1 MIKSLFVFGPGRD
14 KNMKIKPNVIKS
26 VLLFIIAVTLFMVPG
41 LELPYVDNNTD
52 TYFSESMTRAS
63 LAYGVCRVVNAS
75 VSVIKESQVQVEP
88 AGLGVSLAAGQV
100 LDPLDDMT
108 ERASNI
114 LITAI
119 VSLGIQKIA
128 YELCVAFAPP
138 VIGAAIL
145 ILLGF
150 TLVRG
155 DRGAALRGI
164 VLKTIILLAVARL
177 CLPASSV
184 INAYLHENYFSP
196 QITIAKDALAMTSPE
211 LERLKDMTMP
221 EADGVVET
229 VKSGFSFVSEKTSD
243 LGAALKSMVNNMG
256 NMISNLM
263 KLSYLY
269 VAIFAVQVILLPL
282 GVFWLLARI
291 ANALFGSTIPYIL
304 RHPDIEN
311 KMDRGREVQKV

>member
-1 MIKSLFVFGPGRD
+1 
-14 KNMKIKPNVIKS
+14 MKIKPDIIKT
-26 VLLFIIAVTLFMVPG
+26 VLLLAIAVALLFASG
-41 LELPYVDNNTD
+41 LKLPYLDENTD
-52 TYFSESMTRAS
+52 TYFTESMTKAG
-63 LAYGVCRVVNAS
+63 LAYGVCRIVNAS
-75 VSVIKESQVQVEP
+75 VSVIKESQIQVEP
-88 AGLGVSLAAGQV
+88 AGMGVSLAAGQA

-114 LITAI
+114 LVTAI

-128 YELCVAFAPP
+128 YEVCVAFAPP
-138 VIGAAIL
+138 VIGAALFIFIL
-145 ILLGF
+145 FSFIKGERA
-150 TLVRG
+150 RG
-155 DRGAALRGI
+155 LRGI

-184 INAYLHENYFSP
+184 INAYLYDNYFSP
-196 QITIAKDALAMTSPE
+196 QIIMAKDALTMTSPE

-229 VKSGFSFVSEKTSD
+229 VKSGFSFVSKKTSD
-243 LGAALKSMVNNMG
+243 LSAALKAMIINMG
-256 NMISNLM
+256 SMISNLM

-291 ANALFGSTIPYIL
+291 ANVLFDTTIPYIL
-304 RHPDIEN
+304 KHSDKES
-311 KMDRGREVQKV
+311 DRAQAI

>member
-1 MIKSLFVFGPGRD
+1 
-14 KNMKIKPNVIKS
+14 MKINYDILKT
-26 VLLFIIAVTLFMVPG
+26 VLLLVIAVALFMLPG
-41 LELPYVDNNTD
+41 LKLPYLDENTD
-52 TYFSESMTRAS
+52 TYFSESMTKAG

-75 VSVIKESQVQVEP
+75 VSVIKESQIQVEP

-138 VIGAAIL
+138 VIAVAIIIFVGVSL
-145 ILLGF
+145 F
-150 TLVRG
+150 KG
-155 DRGAALRGI
+155 DRVRRLRVI
-164 VLKTIILLAVARL
+164 VLKSIILLAAARF

-196 QITIAKDALAMTSPE
+196 QITMAKDALAMTSPE
-211 LERLKDMTMP
+211 VERLKDMTMP

-229 VKSGFSFVSEKTSD
+229 VKNGFGFVAEKTSD
-243 LGAALKSMVNNMG
+243 LGAALKSMINNMG
-256 NMISNLM
+256 SMVSNLI

-269 VAIFAVQVILLPL
+269 VTIFAVQVILLPL

-291 ANALFGSTIPYIL
+291 ANVLLGTSIPYIL
-304 RHPDIEN
+304 RHSDAVDKLNERKGN
-311 KMDRGREVQKV
+311 QEA

>member
-1 MIKSLFVFGPGRD
+1 
-14 KNMKIKPNVIKS
+14 MKMNPTVIKS
-26 VLLFIIAVTLFMVPG
+26 ILLSVIAVALFMLPG
-41 LELPYVDNNTD
+41 LELPYVDKNTD
-52 TYFSESMTRAS
+52 TYFTDSMTKAS

-75 VSVIKESQVQVEP
+75 VSVIKESQIQVEP

-114 LITAI
+114 LVTAI
-119 VSLGIQKIA
+119 VSLGIQKIV
-128 YELCVAFAPP
+128 YELCVSFAPP
-138 VIGAAIL
+138 VIGVAVL
-145 ILLGF
+145 ILVGVSLIK
-150 TLVRG
+150 G
-155 DRGAALRGI
+155 DRAGAIRRT

-184 INAYLHENYFSP
+184 INAYLHDDYFSP
-196 QITIAKDALAMTSPE
+196 QITMAKDSLAMTSPE

-229 VKSGFSFVSEKTSD
+229 VKSGFNYVGEKTSD
-243 LGAALKSMVNNMG
+243 LGAALKSMVKNMG
-256 NMISNLM
+256 SMISNLM

-269 VAIFAVQVILLPL
+269 VAIFVVQVVLIPL

-291 ANALFGSTIPYIL
+291 ANALFGSSIPYIL
-304 RHPDIEN
+304 KHSYIIN
-311 KMDRGREVQKV
+311 KLSERKERQEA